1 MTDEPTVADVRRAYP
16 DWTVYQGTDLRWRAR
31 RTNAK
36 PPVPVVVGED
46 LADLMDKIRHEISH
60 VDELAWQARQP

>member
-31 RTNAK
+31 NPELGLCDPMSFLQGSANA
-36 PPVPVVVGED
+36 PVQSAAG
-46 LADLMDKIRHEISH
+46 AEI
-60 VDELAWQARQP
+60 ATG